1 MNEIEKKAVLD
12 FISKNYHDS
21 DRIEIKMSG
30 ASKPFVASLKIL
42 LKRSAY

>member
-30 ASKPFVASLKIL
+30 SSLPFVASLKIL
-42 LKRSAY
+42 LKQSA